1 MVGRLFGSSQPNQR
15 MSDENAVMLEEED
28 VRVTFTVP
36 EGIRDGAKRRLPH
49 GGMSEEL
56 RGTLRRIA
64 HGEDM
69 NQRSR
74 LEKQKRDLKKELR
87 DEREKHRDAGAN
99 IETLEDR
106 IQGINDELEGLSAKE
121 DRYEA
126 KLENVEYDLRID
138 GMRLWSDHPAVTDV
152 AAEVGKT
159 GEGVI
164 KDLKHRNPDVP
175 DHAFK
180 QGNVGTKDYTPVDTA
195 KDKYG
200 LKSMGGD
207 SDGDGEITPL
217 EDREE
222 EYRAKNPDKDE

>member
-15 MSDENAVMLEEED
+15 MSDENAVTVEEEK
-28 VRVTFTVP
+28 VRITFTAR
-36 EGIRDGAKRRLPH
+36 ESTRDGAKRKLPH

-74 LEKQKRDLKKELR
+74 LEKQKRDLKRDLW
-87 DEREKHRDAGAN
+87 DEREKRREIDAN

-106 IQGINDELEGLSAKE
+106 IQGIDEELEGLSAKE

-126 KLENVEYDLRID
+126 KLENLEYDIRID
-138 GMRLWSDHPAVTDV
+138 GTRLWSDHPKVTNV
-152 AAEVGKT
+152 AAEIGKT

-180 QGNVGTKDYTPVDTA
+180 PGGMGADDYTPVDNRA
-195 KDKYG
+195 SSP
-200 LKSMGGD
+200 LKSLRSD
-207 SDGDGEITPL
+207 SDEDREITPL

-222 EYRAKNPDKDE
+222 KYRTKNPDEDE

>member
-1 MVGRLFGSSQPNQR
+1 
-15 MSDENAVMLEEED
+15 MSNENAATVEEEEED
-28 VRVTFTVP
+28 VRITFTAR
-36 EGIRDGAKRRLPH
+36 ESTRDGAKRKLPH

-87 DEREKHRDAGAN
+87 DERERRRDADAN

-106 IQGINDELEGLSAKE
+106 IQGINEELEGLSAKE

-126 KLENVEYDLRID
+126 KLENLEYDIRIE
-138 GMRLWSDHPAVTDV
+138 GTRLWADHPKVTNV

-159 GEGVI
+159 GQGVI

-175 DHAFK
+175 DQAF
-180 QGNVGTKDYTPVDTA
+180 QSGGVGAKDYTAVDNRSSS
-195 KDKYG
+195 
-200 LKSMGGD
+200 LKSLRSD

-222 EYRAKNPDKDE
+222 EYRTKNPDEDE